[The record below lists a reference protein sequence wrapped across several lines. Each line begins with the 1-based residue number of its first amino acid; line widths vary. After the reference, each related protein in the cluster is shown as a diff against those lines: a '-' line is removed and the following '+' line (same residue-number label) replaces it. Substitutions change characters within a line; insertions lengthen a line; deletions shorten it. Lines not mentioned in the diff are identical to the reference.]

1 MELIECS
8 SHGAQ
13 PFGVVCIHL
22 LTNEKKSGFHEQEDE
37 GHGKPDA
44 WCNEC
49 HERWQLM
56 NQSEV
61 EREQWEEL
69 CDFKMICAVCYDKIK
84 EEHQTVCD
92 IDLEVTPAEQL
103 KDQLVRQQCDVIL
116 TGSLPSWLPD
126 LYIQTISDIATQVIS
141 VEAKLLS
148 IEEAVNINQNQKRAS
163 EWVFATSTA
172 DDYWTFDDQQNIIYY
187 EQIDEELVSQKM
199 NIHFDQW
206 LQLCFLLQKLDRIQ
220 EKYLITIAL
229 QKAMQQSLYTINP
242 VLADHFEN
250 II

>member
-8 SHGAQ
+8 SHGEQ
-13 PFGVVCIHL
+13 PFGVVCTHL

-44 WCNEC
+44 WCSEC

-56 NQSEV
+56 NRSEA
-61 EREQWEEL
+61 ERERWEEI
-69 CDFKMICAVCYDKIK
+69 CDFKMICGVCYDKIK
-84 EEHQTVCD
+84 EEHQTD
-92 IDLEVTPAEQL
+92 YPIDLEIEPIEQL
-103 KDQLVRQQCDVIL
+103 KDQLIRQQCDVIS

-126 LYIQTISDIATQVIS
+126 LYVQMISGIATQVIS
-141 VEAKLLS
+141 VEAKLLT
-148 IEEAVNINQNQKRAS
+148 IEEAINVNLNQKTTN
-163 EWVFATSTA
+163 EWVFASSTA
-172 DDYWTFDDQQNIIYY
+172 EDYWTFDHQQNIIYY
-187 EQIDEELVSQKM
+187 ERKGEDFVPKKM
-199 NIHFDQW
+199 DIHFDQW

-229 QKAMQQSLYTINP
+229 QKAMQQSLYTISS
-242 VLADHFEN
+242 VLADHFKN